1 MAKEDVLNFAH
12 LVLSQ
17 CHGPFIRDKKG
28 YDKFDA
34 YTVRDILEPDIF
46 GITELEDEEVEYLRQ
61 KLLRYKNQIRK
72 MALNGG
78 IPQEKIEIGLKKLDE
93 SITEGSLIIHGQVKS
108 GSPYGRIS
116 LKWVKE
122 NSNFFNQ
129 GDKNERCR

>member
-1 MAKEDVLNFAH
+1 MTKEDVLNFAY
-12 LVLSQ
+12 LILSR
-17 CHGPFIRDKKG
+17 CHGPFERDKKG

-61 KLLRYKNQIRK
+61 KLLRYKNQAK
-72 MALNGG
+72 NLAEEFG
-78 IPQEKIEIGLKKLDE
+78 IPRDKIEENIKKIDE
-93 SITEGSLIIHGQVKS
+93 PISEISVIIYGQVKQ

-129 GDKNERCR
+129 GNKNV